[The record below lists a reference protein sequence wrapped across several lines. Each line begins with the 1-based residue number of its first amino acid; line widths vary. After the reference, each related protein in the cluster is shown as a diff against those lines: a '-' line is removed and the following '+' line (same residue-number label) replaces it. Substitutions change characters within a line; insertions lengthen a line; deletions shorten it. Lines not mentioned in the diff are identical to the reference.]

1 MTQDQKLILQGTRVF
16 VDQEFHLENIEIDKA
31 DESFTF
37 AVIKKSEEAYIQA
50 KVNYKTEYLISDEPV
65 RFSGLTDETI
75 TERIS
80 ESLRTIRM
88 ETYKT
93 LQIFGRFYEPKYT
106 LIPFQKVLHELIER
120 TLNEFNEE
128 K

>member
-1 MTQDQKLILQGTRVF
+1 MTKKELSILQEARAF
-16 VDQEFHLENIEIDKA
+16 IENEFHLENIEIDQA

-37 AVIKKSEEAYIQA
+37 AIIKKSEEAYIQA
-50 KVNYKTEYLISDEPV
+50 KVNFDTEFIIYDEPV

-75 TERIS
+75 S
-80 ESLRTIRM
+80 ESHTETLRKIRM
-88 ETYKT
+88 HTYKT

-106 LIPFQKVLHELIER
+106 TIPFQKVLHELIER